1 MADITT
7 GIIMENHHSYRD
19 FHAFL
24 SKAEIGYPKEIKIKE
39 RVPYSSR
46 VYDFSHLYGEKCYEE
61 RTLKFEFM
69 LNDWGGIVLHYHV
82 SEFVHWLQ
90 NGKGKKELIYT
101 KTPEYHFMAECS
113 EVVVEYQISSVAKI
127 TATFTAD
134 PFRIPNEPDSGLEEC
149 I

>member
-1 MADITT
+1 MDAFT
-7 GIIMENHHSYRD
+7 GIIMHDRHSFYD

-24 SKAEIGYPKEIKIKE
+24 SRAEIGYPKEIKIKE
-39 RVPYSSR
+39 RVPYSNKI
-46 VYDFSHLYGEKCYEE
+46 YDFSYLYGEKCYEE

-69 LNDWGGIVLHYHV
+69 MNDWGGIVLHHHV
-82 SEFVHWLQ
+82 SEFVNWLQ
-90 NGKGKKELIYT
+90 SGKGKKPLIYT

-113 EVVVEYQISSVAKI
+113 EATVEYPISSVAKI

-134 PFRIPNEPDSGLEEC
+134 PFRIPNEPDSGLEEV